1 MKNLFYKCIYHF
13 ILRLNKLFFSL
24 FSNDQKKY
32 LLSSVDPIFFSET
45 FLNKYELFPDIKTDS
60 LFQLFCKKIDKK
72 ILRNENYSNQVSLYT
87 TFVCVNYLIKNKIKG
102 DIIESGV
109 ANGRQVCLAL
119 EVLKY
124 YKEVDFK
131 IFLYDTFQGMVQ
143 PGKHDY
149 KIWEKD
155 NVKSIKEYE
164 ESLDE
169 NKTSSWQNY
178 SLEQV
183 KENIYKTEYPADKI
197 KFVVGNVI
205 NTIPKNTHENISLL
219 RLDTDFYD
227 STKVELEYLFP
238 KVVKGGI
245 IILDDYGAF
254 TGVKKATD
262 EYLKKNHLYPLLVR
276 SSFKERVFIK
286 S

>member
-1 MKNLFYKCIYHF
+1 MKNIFYKCIYHF
-13 ILRLNKLFFSL
+13 ILRLNKFFFSL

-45 FLNKYELFPDIKTDS
+45 FVNKHELLADIKTDS

-72 ILRNENYSNQVSLYT
+72 ILRNENYSTQVSLYT

-124 YKEVDFK
+124 YQEVDFK

-143 PGKHDY
+143 PGKYDY

-155 NVKSIKEYE
+155 NVKSIKKYE
-164 ESLDE
+164 ESLNE
-169 NKTSSWQNY
+169 NKASSWQNY

-183 KENIYKTEYPADKI
+183 KENISKTEYPADKI

-205 NTIPKNTHENISLL
+205 NTIPKNIHENISLL

-238 KVVKGGI
+238 RVVKGGI

>member
-13 ILRLNKLFFSL
+13 ILRLNKFFFSL
-24 FSNDQKKY
+24 FSNDQKTY
-32 LLSSVDPIFFSET
+32 LLSSVDPIFFSEHV
-45 FLNKYELFPDIKTDS
+45 NKHELVADIKTDS

-124 YKEVDFK
+124 YQEVDFK

-143 PGKHDY
+143 PGKYDY

-155 NVKSIKEYE
+155 NVKSIKKYE
-164 ESLDE
+164 ESLNE

-183 KENIYKTEYPADKI
+183 KENISKTEYPADKI

-205 NTIPKNTHENISLL
+205 NTIPKNIHENISLL

-245 IILDDYGAF
+245 IILDDYGGF

>member
-1 MKNLFYKCIYHF
+1 MKNFFYKCIYHF
-13 ILRLNKLFFSL
+13 ILRLNKFFFSL
-24 FSNDQKKY
+24 FSNDQKTF
-32 LLSSVDPIFFSET
+32 LFSSADPIFFSEHV
-45 FLNKYELFPDIKTDS
+45 NKHELLADIKTDS

-124 YKEVDFK
+124 YQEVDFK

-143 PGKHDY
+143 PGKYDY

-155 NVKSIKEYE
+155 NVKSIKKYE
-164 ESLDE
+164 ESLNE

-183 KENIYKTEYPADKI
+183 KENISKTEYPADKI

-205 NTIPKNTHENISLL
+205 NTIPKNIHENISLL

-238 KVVKGGI
+238 RVVKGGI
-245 IILDDYGAF
+245 IILDDYGGF